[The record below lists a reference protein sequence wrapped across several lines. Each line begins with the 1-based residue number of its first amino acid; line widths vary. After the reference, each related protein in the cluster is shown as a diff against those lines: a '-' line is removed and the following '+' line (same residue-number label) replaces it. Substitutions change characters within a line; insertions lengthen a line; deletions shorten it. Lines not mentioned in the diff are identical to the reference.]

1 MVEALRA
8 KGTTIIYT
16 THYME
21 EAERLCDTVGIID
34 HGQIIALGSKEALV
48 AQAFGSRS
56 SVTMHFDRPQ
66 ADISA
71 WATAHGGTSQDS
83 AVHCTV
89 EKPSEIAALLDAASR
104 DGLEILDVTL
114 QRPNLESVFLHLTGR
129 ELRS

>member
-1 MVEALRA
+1 
-8 KGTTIIYT
+8 
-16 THYME
+16 ME

-56 SVTMHFDRPQ
+56 SVTMHFDRHQ
-66 ADISA
+66 ADLSA
-71 WATAHGGTSQDS
+71 WAAAHSGTSQDS

-114 QRPNLESVFLHLTGR
+114 QRPNLESVFLHLTGK